1 MKTRTRGLCL
11 LKKAKKRRF
20 LCSYALGLP
29 QKILENLFLSLSL
42 SLKRAQ
48 NTRRRAPYQKQKHE
62 KTIMNDKK
70 EEEERERFFRA
81 TTTSSTTL
89 KKEEEEKKYAT
100 RVFLLLLALL
110 FALLFFFSRISRSTT
125 SSDDAAAGRPVAVT
139 MQEKVEE
146 DEFIRNPRYPGS
158 TTEKKRKYR
167 NSQYGKHSSVNLL
180 VNTNSFFAPN
190 KQKEKEEVKREG
202 RKLLQFLAPVRYS
215 LVPLSDAIQ
224 DLCEAIFDL
233 SITPLQARIA
243 PFLKFRETNV
253 TDPKDPLV
261 LDKEKVKEAI
271 MKETLP

>member
-1 MKTRTRGLCL
+1 
-11 LKKAKKRRF
+11 
-20 LCSYALGLP
+20 
-29 QKILENLFLSLSL
+29 
-42 SLKRAQ
+42 
-48 NTRRRAPYQKQKHE
+48 
-62 KTIMNDKK
+62 MNDKK

-125 SSDDAAAGRPVAVT
+125 SSDAAAAGRPVAVT

-146 DEFIRNPRYPGS
+146 FMRMRYPGS
-158 TTEKKRKYR
+158 TTEKKKKYH

-190 KQKEKEEVKREG
+190 IQKEKEEVKREG

-224 DLCEAIFDL
+224 DLCGAIFDL

>member
-1 MKTRTRGLCL
+1 MFVLC
-11 LKKAKKRRF
+11 
-20 LCSYALGLP
+20 LP

-42 SLKRAQ
+42 SLKRGAQ

-125 SSDDAAAGRPVAVT
+125 SSDAATQGRPVAVT
-139 MQEKVEE
+139 MQEM
-146 DEFIRNPRYPGS
+146 RNLRYPGS
-158 TTEKKRKYR
+158 TTTTEKKKKYH

-190 KQKEKEEVKREG
+190 IQKEKEEVKREG

>member
-1 MKTRTRGLCL
+1 M
-11 LKKAKKRRF
+11 KKAKKRRF

-125 SSDDAAAGRPVAVT
+125 SSDAAAAGRPVAVT

-146 DEFIRNPRYPGS
+146 FMRMRYPGS
-158 TTEKKRKYR
+158 TTEKKKKYH

-190 KQKEKEEVKREG
+190 IQKEKEEVKREG

>member
-1 MKTRTRGLCL
+1 LCL
-11 LKKAKKRRF
+11 WEESQKEEIF
-20 LCSYALGLP
+20 MFVLCLP

-42 SLKRAQ
+42 SLKRGAQ

-70 EEEERERFFRA
+70 EEEERDRFFRA

-125 SSDDAAAGRPVAVT
+125 SSDAATQGRPVAVT
-139 MQEKVEE
+139 MQEM
-146 DEFIRNPRYPGS
+146 RNLRYPGS
-158 TTEKKRKYR
+158 TTEKKKKYH

-190 KQKEKEEVKREG
+190 IQKEKEEVKREG

>member
-1 MKTRTRGLCL
+1 
-11 LKKAKKRRF
+11 
-20 LCSYALGLP
+20 
-29 QKILENLFLSLSL
+29 
-42 SLKRAQ
+42 
-48 NTRRRAPYQKQKHE
+48 
-62 KTIMNDKK
+62 MNDKK

-125 SSDDAAAGRPVAVT
+125 SSDAAAAGRPVAVT
-139 MQEKVEE
+139 M
-146 DEFIRNPRYPGS
+146 RNLRYPGS
-158 TTEKKRKYR
+158 TTEKKRKYH

-190 KQKEKEEVKREG
+190 KHKEKEEVKREG

>member
-1 MKTRTRGLCL
+1 
-11 LKKAKKRRF
+11 
-20 LCSYALGLP
+20 
-29 QKILENLFLSLSL
+29 
-42 SLKRAQ
+42 
-48 NTRRRAPYQKQKHE
+48 
-62 KTIMNDKK
+62 MNDKK

-81 TTTSSTTL
+81 TTTSSTMTL
-89 KKEEEEKKYAT
+89 KKEEEKKYAT
-100 RVFLLLLALL
+100 RVFLLLFALL

-125 SSDDAAAGRPVAVT
+125 TSSNAAAAGRPVAVT

-146 DEFIRNPRYPGS
+146 DEFIRNLRYPGS
-158 TTEKKRKYR
+158 TTEKKKKYH

-190 KQKEKEEVKREG
+190 ERKEKEEVKREG

>member
-1 MKTRTRGLCL
+1 M
-11 LKKAKKRRF
+11 KKAKKRRF
-20 LCSYALGLP
+20 LCSYAFFGFAP
-29 QKILENLFLSLSL
+29 KNPRKPKASLSL

-125 SSDDAAAGRPVAVT
+125 SSDAAAAGRPVAVT
-139 MQEKVEE
+139 M
-146 DEFIRNPRYPGS
+146 RNLRYPGS
-158 TTEKKRKYR
+158 TTEKKRKYH

-190 KQKEKEEVKREG
+190 KHKEKEEVKREG

>member
-1 MKTRTRGLCL
+1 MFVLC
-11 LKKAKKRRF
+11 
-20 LCSYALGLP
+20 LP

-42 SLKRAQ
+42 SLKRGAQ

-125 SSDDAAAGRPVAVT
+125 SSDAATQGRPVAVT
-139 MQEKVEE
+139 MQEM
-146 DEFIRNPRYPGS
+146 RNLRYPGS
-158 TTEKKRKYR
+158 EKKKKYH

-180 VNTNSFFAPN
+180 VNTNSFSH
-190 KQKEKEEVKREG
+190 QKEKEEVKREG

>member
-1 MKTRTRGLCL
+1 MFCTLFGFAPKNTR
-11 LKKAKKRRF
+11 K
-20 LCSYALGLP
+20 P
-29 QKILENLFLSLSL
+29 PLSL

-48 NTRRRAPYQKQKHE
+48 NTRRRAPHQKQKHE

-70 EEEERERFFRA
+70 EEEARERFFRA
-81 TTTSSTTL
+81 TTSSSTTTL

-125 SSDDAAAGRPVAVT
+125 SSDAATQGRPVAVT
-139 MQEKVEE
+139 TMQEVEE
-146 DEFIRNPRYPGS
+146 EEEFMRNLRYPGS
-158 TTEKKRKYR
+158 TTTTEKKKKYH

-190 KQKEKEEVKREG
+190 IQKEKEEVKREG

-224 DLCEAIFDL
+224 DLLEAIFDL

-261 LDKEKVKEAI
+261 LDTEKVKEAI

>member
-1 MKTRTRGLCL
+1 MR
-11 LKKAKKRRF
+11 KKAKKRRF
-20 LCSYALGLP
+20 LCSSS
-29 QKILENLFLSLSL
+29 KILENQKPLSLSL

-48 NTRRRAPYQKQKHE
+48 NTRRRAPHQKQKHE

-70 EEEERERFFRA
+70 EEEARERFFRA
-81 TTTSSTTL
+81 TTSSSTTTL

-100 RVFLLLLALL
+100 RVFLLLFALL

-125 SSDDAAAGRPVAVT
+125 SSDAATQGRPVAVT
-139 MQEKVEE
+139 TMQEVEE
-146 DEFIRNPRYPGS
+146 EEFMRNLRYPGS
-158 TTEKKRKYR
+158 TTTTEKKKKYH

-190 KQKEKEEVKREG
+190 IQKEKEEVKREG

-224 DLCEAIFDL
+224 DLLEAIFDL

-261 LDKEKVKEAI
+261 LDTEKVKEAI

>member
-1 MKTRTRGLCL
+1 M
-11 LKKAKKRRF
+11 KKAKKRRF
-20 LCSYALGLP
+20 LCSYAFFGFAP
-29 QKILENLFLSLSL
+29 KNTRKPKASLSL

-70 EEEERERFFRA
+70 EEEARERFFRA
-81 TTTSSTTL
+81 TTSSSTTTL

-125 SSDDAAAGRPVAVT
+125 SSDAAAAGRPVAVT
-139 MQEKVEE
+139 M
-146 DEFIRNPRYPGS
+146 RNLRYPGS
-158 TTEKKRKYR
+158 TTEKKRKYH

-190 KQKEKEEVKREG
+190 KHKEKEEVKREG

-224 DLCEAIFDL
+224 ELCEAIFDL

-261 LDKEKVKEAI
+261 LDTEKVKEAI

>member
-1 MKTRTRGLCL
+1 M
-11 LKKAKKRRF
+11 KKAKKRRF
-20 LCSYALGLP
+20 LCSYAFFGFAP
-29 QKILENLFLSLSL
+29 KNTRKPKASLSL

-125 SSDDAAAGRPVAVT
+125 SSDAAAAGRPVAVT
-139 MQEKVEE
+139 M
-146 DEFIRNPRYPGS
+146 RNLRYPGS
-158 TTEKKRKYR
+158 TTEKKRKYH

-190 KQKEKEEVKREG
+190 KHKEKEEVKREG

-215 LVPLSDAIQ
+215 LVLLSDAIQ

>member
-1 MKTRTRGLCL
+1 MFVLC
-11 LKKAKKRRF
+11 
-20 LCSYALGLP
+20 LP

-42 SLKRAQ
+42 SLKRGAQ

-125 SSDDAAAGRPVAVT
+125 SSDAAAAGRPVAVT
-139 MQEKVEE
+139 M
-146 DEFIRNPRYPGS
+146 RNLRYPAS
-158 TTEKKRKYR
+158 TTEKKRKYH

-180 VNTNSFFAPN
+180 VNTNSFSH
-190 KQKEKEEVKREG
+190 QKEKEEVKREG

>member
-1 MKTRTRGLCL
+1 M
-11 LKKAKKRRF
+11 KKAKKRRF

-125 SSDDAAAGRPVAVT
+125 SSDAAAAGRPVAVT

-146 DEFIRNPRYPGS
+146 EAAS
-158 TTEKKRKYR
+158 TTEKKRKYH

-190 KQKEKEEVKREG
+190 IQKEKEEVKREG

>member
-1 MKTRTRGLCL
+1 M
-11 LKKAKKRRF
+11 KKAKKRRF

-100 RVFLLLLALL
+100 RVFLVLLALL

-125 SSDDAAAGRPVAVT
+125 SSDAAAAGRPVAVT

-146 DEFIRNPRYPGS
+146 EEEF
-158 TTEKKRKYR
+158 KKYH

-190 KQKEKEEVKREG
+190 IQKEKEEVKREG

>member
-1 MKTRTRGLCL
+1 M
-11 LKKAKKRRF
+11 KKAKKRRF
-20 LCSYALGLP
+20 LCSYALFGFA
-29 QKILENLFLSLSL
+29 KKYSKTSSLSL

-125 SSDDAAAGRPVAVT
+125 SSDAAAAGRPVAVT

-146 DEFIRNPRYPGS
+146 FMRMRYPGS
-158 TTEKKRKYR
+158 TTEKKKKYH

-190 KQKEKEEVKREG
+190 IQKEKEEVKREG

>member
-1 MKTRTRGLCL
+1 M
-11 LKKAKKRRF
+11 KKAKKRRF
-20 LCSYALGLP
+20 LCSYAFFGFAP
-29 QKILENLFLSLSL
+29 KNTRKPKASLSL

-125 SSDDAAAGRPVAVT
+125 SSDAAAAGRPVAVT
-139 MQEKVEE
+139 M
-146 DEFIRNPRYPGS
+146 RNLRYPGS
-158 TTEKKRKYR
+158 TTEKKRKYH

-190 KQKEKEEVKREG
+190 KHKEKEEVKREG

>member
-1 MKTRTRGLCL
+1 MSLGRKPKRGDFYVRTLKNTR
-11 LKKAKKRRF
+11 
-20 LCSYALGLP
+20 
-29 QKILENLFLSLSL
+29 LSLSL

-125 SSDDAAAGRPVAVT
+125 SSDAATQGRPVAVT
-139 MQEKVEE
+139 MQEM
-146 DEFIRNPRYPGS
+146 RNLRYPGS
-158 TTEKKRKYR
+158 TTEKKKKYH

-180 VNTNSFFAPN
+180 VNTNSFSH
-190 KQKEKEEVKREG
+190 QKEKEEVKREG

>member
-1 MKTRTRGLCL
+1 
-11 LKKAKKRRF
+11 
-20 LCSYALGLP
+20 
-29 QKILENLFLSLSL
+29 
-42 SLKRAQ
+42 
-48 NTRRRAPYQKQKHE
+48 
-62 KTIMNDKK
+62 MNDKK

-81 TTTSSTTL
+81 TTSSSTTL
-89 KKEEEEKKYAT
+89 KKEEEEKKHAATKT

-110 FALLFFFSRISRSTT
+110 FAVLFFFSRNSRSTT
-125 SSDDAAAGRPVAVT
+125 SSNAAATQGRPVAATT
-139 MQEKVEE
+139 MQEVEE
-146 DEFIRNPRYPGS
+146 EEEYMRNLRYPGS
-158 TTEKKRKYR
+158 TTSTTTEKKKKKYYNAR
-167 NSQYGKHSSVNLL
+167 PGKHSSVNLL
-180 VNTNSFFAPN
+180 VKTNSFYEP

-215 LVPLSDAIQ
+215 LVLLSDAIQ

>member
-1 MKTRTRGLCL
+1 MFVLC
-11 LKKAKKRRF
+11 
-20 LCSYALGLP
+20 LP

-42 SLKRAQ
+42 SLKRGAQ

-125 SSDDAAAGRPVAVT
+125 SSDAAAAGRPVAVT

-146 DEFIRNPRYPGS
+146 EAAS
-158 TTEKKRKYR
+158 TTEKKRKYH

-180 VNTNSFFAPN
+180 VNTNSFSH
-190 KQKEKEEVKREG
+190 QKEKEEVKREG

>member
-1 MKTRTRGLCL
+1 

-20 LCSYALGLP
+20 LCSYALFGFAI
-29 QKILENLFLSLSL
+29 KYSKTSSLSL
-42 SLKRAQ
+42 SLK
-48 NTRRRAPYQKQKHE
+48 RRRAPYQKQKHE

-100 RVFLLLLALL
+100 RVFLLLFALL

-125 SSDDAAAGRPVAVT
+125 SSDAAAAGRPVAVT

-146 DEFIRNPRYPGS
+146 FMRMRYPGS
-158 TTEKKRKYR
+158 TTEKKKKYH

-190 KQKEKEEVKREG
+190 IQKEKEEVKREG

-224 DLCEAIFDL
+224 DLCGAIFDL

>member
-1 MKTRTRGLCL
+1 LCL
-11 LKKAKKRRF
+11 WEESQKEEIF
-20 LCSYALGLP
+20 MFVLCLP

-42 SLKRAQ
+42 SLKRGAQ

-125 SSDDAAAGRPVAVT
+125 SSDAATQGRPVAVT
-139 MQEKVEE
+139 TMQEVEE
-146 DEFIRNPRYPGS
+146 EEFMRNLRYPS
-158 TTEKKRKYR
+158 STTTTEKKKKYH

-190 KQKEKEEVKREG
+190 IQKEKEEVKREG

-224 DLCEAIFDL
+224 DLLEAMFDL

>member
-1 MKTRTRGLCL
+1 
-11 LKKAKKRRF
+11 
-20 LCSYALGLP
+20 
-29 QKILENLFLSLSL
+29 
-42 SLKRAQ
+42 
-48 NTRRRAPYQKQKHE
+48 
-62 KTIMNDKK
+62 MNDKK

-125 SSDDAAAGRPVAVT
+125 SSDAAAAGRPVAVT
-139 MQEKVEE
+139 MQEKVEKE
-146 DEFIRNPRYPGS
+146 EEFMRNLRYPGS
-158 TTEKKRKYR
+158 TTEKKKNYH

-190 KQKEKEEVKREG
+190 IQKEKEEVKREG

>member
-1 MKTRTRGLCL
+1 

-20 LCSYALGLP
+20 LCSYALFGFAI
-29 QKILENLFLSLSL
+29 KYSKTSSLSL
-42 SLKRAQ
+42 SLK
-48 NTRRRAPYQKQKHE
+48 RRRAPYQKQKHE

-125 SSDDAAAGRPVAVT
+125 SSDAAAAGRPVAVT

-146 DEFIRNPRYPGS
+146 EEEF
-158 TTEKKRKYR
+158 KKYH

-190 KQKEKEEVKREG
+190 IQKEKEEVKREG

>member
-1 MKTRTRGLCL
+1 
-11 LKKAKKRRF
+11 
-20 LCSYALGLP
+20 
-29 QKILENLFLSLSL
+29 
-42 SLKRAQ
+42 
-48 NTRRRAPYQKQKHE
+48 
-62 KTIMNDKK
+62 MNDKK
-70 EEEERERFFRA
+70 EEEARERFFRA
-81 TTTSSTTL
+81 TTSSSTTTL

-125 SSDDAAAGRPVAVT
+125 SSDAATQGRPVAVT
-139 MQEKVEE
+139 TMQEVEE
-146 DEFIRNPRYPGS
+146 EEFMRNLRYPS
-158 TTEKKRKYR
+158 STTTTEKKKKYH

-180 VNTNSFFAPN
+180 VNTNSFSH
-190 KQKEKEEVKREG
+190 QKEKEEVKREG

-224 DLCEAIFDL
+224 DLLEAIFDL

>member
-1 MKTRTRGLCL
+1 
-11 LKKAKKRRF
+11 
-20 LCSYALGLP
+20 
-29 QKILENLFLSLSL
+29 
-42 SLKRAQ
+42 
-48 NTRRRAPYQKQKHE
+48 
-62 KTIMNDKK
+62 
-70 EEEERERFFRA
+70 
-81 TTTSSTTL
+81 
-89 KKEEEEKKYAT
+89 
-100 RVFLLLLALL
+100 
-110 FALLFFFSRISRSTT
+110 
-125 SSDDAAAGRPVAVT
+125 

-146 DEFIRNPRYPGS
+146 EEIMRNVRYPGS
-158 TTEKKRKYR
+158 TKKKKYH

-190 KQKEKEEVKREG
+190 EHKEKEEVKREG

>member
-1 MKTRTRGLCL
+1 MFVLC
-11 LKKAKKRRF
+11 
-20 LCSYALGLP
+20 LP

-42 SLKRAQ
+42 SLKRGAQ

-125 SSDDAAAGRPVAVT
+125 SSDAATQGRPVAVT

-146 DEFIRNPRYPGS
+146 EAAS
-158 TTEKKRKYR
+158 TTEKKRKYH

-180 VNTNSFFAPN
+180 VNTNSFSH
-190 KQKEKEEVKREG
+190 QKEKEEVKREG

>member
-1 MKTRTRGLCL
+1 MSFGGKSQKEEIFMFVL
-11 LKKAKKRRF
+11 
-20 LCSYALGLP
+20 SLGLP
-29 QKILENLFLSLSL
+29 QKILENRLSLSL
-42 SLKRAQ
+42 SLK
-48 NTRRRAPYQKQKHE
+48 RRRAPYQKQKHE

-125 SSDDAAAGRPVAVT
+125 SSDAAAAGRPVAVT

-146 DEFIRNPRYPGS
+146 EEEFIRNLRYPGS
-158 TTEKKRKYR
+158 TTEKKKKYH

>member
-1 MKTRTRGLCL
+1 M
-11 LKKAKKRRF
+11 KKAKKRRF

-125 SSDDAAAGRPVAVT
+125 SSDAAAAGRPVAVT

-146 DEFIRNPRYPGS
+146 EEEF
-158 TTEKKRKYR
+158 KKYH

-190 KQKEKEEVKREG
+190 IQKEKEEVKREG